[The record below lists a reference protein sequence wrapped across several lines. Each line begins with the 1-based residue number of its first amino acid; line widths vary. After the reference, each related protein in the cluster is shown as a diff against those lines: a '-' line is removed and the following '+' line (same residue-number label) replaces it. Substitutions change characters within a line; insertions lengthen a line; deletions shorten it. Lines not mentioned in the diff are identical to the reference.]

1 MNIKTPEQ
9 IAAIKEGGK
18 ILAGALQAAI
28 DAVRPGISTGELD
41 EIAENFIRSHGGVPS
56 FKGYHPPG
64 FATSFPATICAS
76 LNEQV
81 VHGIPSFDEILEDGD
96 IISLDIGMVYK
107 GCYTDMAKTV
117 PVGTVDQSLIDLLH
131 ATEKSLELAIAAVK
145 PGNTVQDIGRAV
157 EDYADSLGYGI
168 VRGLVGHGVGN
179 AIWEEP
185 QVPNYV
191 TRAAGKIKLQ
201 PGMVIAIEPM
211 LNLGTESIETLKDG
225 WTISTQD
232 GQPSAHFEHTIIVTP
247 TGHDIATI

>member
-9 IAAIKEGGK
+9 IQAIREGGK
-18 ILAGALQAAI
+18 ILAAALQAAI

-41 EIAENFIRSHGGVPS
+41 AIAEKYIRDNGGVPS

-64 FATSFPATICAS
+64 FDTPFPGTICAS

-81 VHGIPSFDEILEDGD
+81 VHGVPSHDEVLEEGD

-107 GCYTDMAKTV
+107 KCYTDMARTV
-117 PVGTVDQSLIDLLH
+117 AVGKIAPEVQALLDATQQSLMR
-131 ATEKSLELAIAAVK
+131 AIEQVR

-157 EDYADSLGYGI
+157 EEYVKPLGYGI

-185 QVPNYV
+185 QIPNYI
-191 TRAAGKIKLQ
+191 TRAAKKIELKE
-201 PGMVIAIEPM
+201 GMVIAIEPM
-211 LNLGTESIETLKDG
+211 LNLGTENVETLKDG

-232 GQPSAHFEHTIIVTP
+232 GKLSAHFEHTIIITKD
-247 TGHDIATI
+247 GYEIATL